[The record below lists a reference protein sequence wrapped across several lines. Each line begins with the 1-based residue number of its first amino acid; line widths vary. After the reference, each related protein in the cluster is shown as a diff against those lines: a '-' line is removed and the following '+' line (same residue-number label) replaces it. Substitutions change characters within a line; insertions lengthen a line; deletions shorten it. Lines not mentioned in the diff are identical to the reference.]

1 MVGAAVVAACLAAE
15 STPHVLLAAHQ
26 LPVLIPILAAEAN
39 PLVVNN
45 IVAIVIISI
54 AHLTFF
60 CVDKNGK
67 SRKKKKK
74 RQQKTLLPPPSKS
87 VCTVQI
93 VLY

>member
-1 MVGAAVVAACLAAE
+1 MVAACLAAE

-67 SRKKKKK
+67 SHDNK
-74 RQQKTLLPPPSKS
+74 RQKYETKNSSPPPSFKKRLYS
-87 VCTVQI
+87 ADSL
-93 VLY
+93 VLN